1 MALADAAAL
10 TEVGIGAS
18 RWTARIVQ
26 CLEGHDLTPSAI
38 DTMVALH
45 TRCQGA
51 PPQPKLEACVA
62 GMVTSDAVIRAAQQR
77 RRPMVQAS
85 VIVMVEATDV

>member
-10 TEVGIGAS
+10 TEVDIGAS

-38 DTMVALH
+38 DTVEALH
-45 TRCQGA
+45 VQYQGA

-62 GMVTSDAVIRAAQQR
+62 SMVTNGAVIQAVRQR
-77 RRPMVQAS
+77 HRPMVQAS